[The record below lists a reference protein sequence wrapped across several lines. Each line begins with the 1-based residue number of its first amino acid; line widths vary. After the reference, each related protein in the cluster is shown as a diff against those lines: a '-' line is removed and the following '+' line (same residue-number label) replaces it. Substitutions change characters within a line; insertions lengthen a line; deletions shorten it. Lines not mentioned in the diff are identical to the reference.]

1 MFTDVEDRK
10 SKKRLRG
17 VDSVGKHWSDKQKL
31 EAVTTYLML
40 GGNLRLTSYTLKIP
54 DQTLYMWKK
63 SEWWNK
69 LVSEVKQEERLT
81 VSSRL
86 KKVMDKSWDVVADRL
101 EHGDWIYDQKAG
113 ELRRKPV
120 SLRDAAK
127 VANDASL
134 LRERRDMNDNF
145 TVAADQIEDKLSK
158 LAKAFTDLS
167 KGITKPEVVAE
178 DIEFVEEDQNAMD
191 DQRKT

>member
-10 SKKRLRG
+10 SKKKLRG

-40 GGNLRLTSYTLKIP
+40 GGNLRLTSHTLKIP
-54 DQTLYMWKK
+54 DQTLYQWKK
-63 SEWWNK
+63 SDWWNK

-86 KKVMDKSWDVVADRL
+86 KNVMEKSWDVVSDRL
-101 EHGDWIYDQKAG
+101 QHGDWIYDQKAG

-127 VANDASL
+127 VANDTAL
-134 LRERRDMNDNF
+134 LRERMDMNENF
-145 TVAADQIEDKLSK
+145 TVAADQIEDKLTK
-158 LAKAFTDLS
+158 LAKAFSDLS
-167 KGITKPEVVAE
+167 KGKLEAPQAE
-178 DIEFVEEDQNAMD
+178 DIAFVEEVPNAMD
-191 DQRKT
+191 DRGEA

>member
-1 MFTDVEDRK
+1 
-10 SKKRLRG
+10 
-17 VDSVGKHWSDKQKL
+17 
-31 EAVTTYLML
+31 
-40 GGNLRLTSYTLKIP
+40 
-54 DQTLYMWKK
+54 MWKK

-86 KKVMDKSWDVVADRL
+86 KKVMEKSWDVVADRL

-134 LRERRDMNDNF
+134 LRERLDMNDNF

-178 DIEFVEEDQNAMD
+178 DIEFVEENLNAVD
-191 DQRKT
+191 DQRPT

>member
-134 LRERRDMNDNF
+134 LRERLDMNDNF

-167 KGITKPEVVAE
+167 KGVVKPETVAE
-178 DIEFVEEDQNAMD
+178 DIEFVEELPTDPTKEN
-191 DQRKT
+191 

>member
-134 LRERRDMNDNF
+134 LRERLDMNDNF

-167 KGITKPEVVAE
+167 KGITKPETVAE
-178 DIEFVEEDQNAMD
+178 DIEFVEELPTDPTKEN
-191 DQRKT
+191 